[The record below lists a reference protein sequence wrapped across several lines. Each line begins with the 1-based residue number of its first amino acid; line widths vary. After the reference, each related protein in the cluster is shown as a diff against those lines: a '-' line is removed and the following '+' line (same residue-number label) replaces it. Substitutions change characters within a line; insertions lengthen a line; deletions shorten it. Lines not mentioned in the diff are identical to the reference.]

1 MIEYNQIKGSSI
13 PPESTEKV
21 LPSKEDV
28 LRYFENFFKKDVDS
42 YMIYK
47 KNNFNNKISDI
58 LKDFISKLENL
69 IKEQNTKEEMREN
82 INLIFSN
89 IENNLKILENEKLI
103 PNDKKI
109 ISFLMSYSLSKFF
122 VFDNGK

>member
-13 PPESTEKV
+13 PPESTDKV

-28 LRYFENFFKKDVDS
+28 SRYFENFFKKDVDS

-58 LKDFISKLENL
+58 LKDFISKLKNL
-69 IKEQNTKEEMREN
+69 IKEQNTREEMKEN
-82 INLIFSN
+82 IDLIFSN
-89 IENNLKILENEKLI
+89 IENDLKILENEKLI

-122 VFDNGK
+122 VFDNSK